1 MRKITYFPLL
11 SYPVKYLGGLMALSG
26 LLLFLFLQ
34 PDYQI
39 LLYTGLLL
47 VVFSRERNDSEYI
60 SQVRSEL
67 FKTVFGFMLSV
78 TIALHLTEIVSEGF
92 EAEMPPFYYMGVPLL
107 LYLILFYGTLLFR
120 IEVDSSL
127 DVVRNLKLHRR
138 LYSWWLVI
146 AIVVAT
152 LLGLRWAG
160 LI

>member
-1 MRKITYFPLL
+1 MRKITYFPL
-11 SYPVKYLGGLMALSG
+11 SPYPVKFLGGLMALAG

-39 LLYTGLLL
+39 LLYAGLLL
-47 VVFSRERNDSEYI
+47 MAFSSERNDSEYI
-60 SQVRSEL
+60 SQVRAEV
-67 FKTVFGFMLSV
+67 FKSVFGFMLSL
-78 TIALHLTEIVSEGF
+78 TIALYLTEILSEGF
-92 EAEMPPFYYMGVPLL
+92 EAEMPQFYYVGLPLL

-120 IEVDSSL
+120 AEVDPSL

-138 LYSWWLVI
+138 LYTWWLVI
-146 AIVVAT
+146 AVVVTA